1 MSDLRQPVARFPRD
15 AGWLVAIGL
24 TGAAVRLVY
33 AWQYTDQPLGQYPW
47 VDESSYWSWA
57 QAILRGGWWPVRPFY
72 QDPLYPYWLAGLMAV
87 VGTDVA
93 GLRMASAGLGA
104 LTPLVVFWA
113 GRTGLGRSEG
123 LLAGWATAV
132 YGPLIFADGCLE
144 KEALAAFCTALALGL
159 CACVSHSGRLA
170 LAGAAG
176 AAWGVVGLLRSNA
189 LLMAPLA
196 AGWLLLGTSEQRPQ
210 NGKQGLRLALACL
223 AGFFLVVLPVAAV
236 NTAVSNPR
244 ELLGTT
250 WQMGPNFFIG
260 NGLGATGTYIAPP
273 FVRAHPAYEAADYA
287 REAMRRTGRQ
297 LTLGQVSRFWF
308 LEGIKQ
314 WAQEPVA
321 SLRLFAWKLALLF
334 HRFEIPDSQDIE
346 FVRIVAAPRWRGGL
360 SISGLCFHWPSWAW
374 LACQGRD
381 FGGSSALPR
390 GSAWRRPPCSL
401 SSGVIE
407 CRGFRDWFCSRP
419 GGLST

>member
-72 QDPLYPYWLAGLMAV
+72 QDPLYPYWLACLMAV

-189 LLMAPLA
+189 LLIGTAGGGLA
-196 AGWLLLGTSEQRPQ
+196 APGNERAETAKWQARFTPCARVFG
-210 NGKQGLRLALACL
+210 RL
-223 AGFFLVVLPVAAV
+223 F
-236 NTAVSNPR
+236 S
-244 ELLGTT
+244 
-250 WQMGPNFFIG
+250 
-260 NGLGATGTYIAPP
+260 
-273 FVRAHPAYEAADYA
+273 
-287 REAMRRTGRQ
+287 RRLTGRGRQ
-297 LTLGQVSRFWF
+297 HRRVESARAARNHLAIGAEFLYRQRSRSD
-308 LEGIKQ
+308 GHVHGP
-314 WAQEPVA
+314 AVC
-321 SLRLFAWKLALLF
+321 SR
-334 HRFEIPDSQDIE
+334 S
-346 FVRIVAAPRWRGGL
+346 
-360 SISGLCFHWPSWAW
+360 SGL
-374 LACQGRD
+374 
-381 FGGSSALPR
+381 
-390 GSAWRRPPCSL
+390 
-401 SSGVIE
+401 
-407 CRGFRDWFCSRP
+407 
-419 GGLST
+419 